1 MKWRFIMTRSTP
13 DRFSR
18 LASRVKPY
26 LKRNNIRIG
35 SDPGNLNDPYWNE
48 ECGFYWYQLPKSR
61 GSVVIAA
68 YSKEFKLIIYNE
80 NGINFS
86 FYTRGNKKFLSIEEE
101 LNIYELKQ

>member
-18 LASRVKPY
+18 LASRVKTY
-26 LKRNNIRIG
+26 LKKNNVRI
-35 SDPGNLNDPYWNE
+35 STNPEDLHDSYWNE
-48 ECGFYWYQLPKSR
+48 ENGFYWYQLPKSR

-86 FYTRGNKKFLSIEEE
+86 FYTRGNKKFLSIEEK
-101 LNIYELKQ
+101 LNIYELKR